1 MPVIAAYAANRARL
15 LKAMQAPSVRNPLLL
30 SGDIHSFW
38 VNDLNDE
45 AGNIVAGEIV
55 TSALGAS
62 SPPPDRF
69 GDVDANNP
77 HIRFHDLQHAGWTRI
92 DIDRAKT
99 RVALRAITDRKLA
112 EAPCR
117 TISTFVAEEGHRGM
131 LSAD

>member
-1 MPVIAAYAANRARL
+1 
-15 LKAMQAPSVRNPLLL
+15 VRNPLLL

-45 AGNIVAGEIV
+45 AGTTVAAEIV

-77 HIRFHDLQHAGWTRI
+77 HIRFHDIQDAGWTRI
-92 DIDRAKT
+92 DIDRVRT

-117 TISTFVAEEGHRGM
+117 TIASFVAEAGYRGV